1 MAGALFSP
9 RHKAR
14 SIRLG
19 ATDTHESS
27 ALAHDMQATPTV
39 PQAAGATRDLIFQGS
54 AMVGVITVLLQAL
67 GSVAPS
73 PAVLLALTSC
83 LRTIVTVAAATTRA
97 DMAVYAT
104 YALFTHALLWP
115 TACRVAHSMWP
126 AFAKALELPKARRP
140 PTLPR
145 RLLRASVHVCCVLCV
160 LGVAVLVR
168 RVAELNIS
176 ASELYRGFQRSHFP
190 ATDGTAP
197 LHEEHTEPRVQRDI
211 GDCAREAHA
220 CDHPTASL
228 PVVRTLLWCVNDF
241 LAKSTPAYSGPAC
254 SVEDAMQRVDLDR
267 DSALNTTERDRA
279 LQIFVPDDVYDPYLL
294 VFIAC

>member
-1 MAGALFSP
+1 
-9 RHKAR
+9 
-14 SIRLG
+14 
-19 ATDTHESS
+19 
-27 ALAHDMQATPTV
+27 MQASPTV
-39 PQAAGATRDLIFQGS
+39 PQAAGATRDLILQGS
-54 AMVGVITVLLQAL
+54 AMVGSVAVLLQAL

-73 PAVLLALTSC
+73 PAVLQALTSC
-83 LRTIVTVAAATTRA
+83 VRTIVAGPAAITRA

-115 TACRVAHSMWP
+115 TACRVAHSMCP
-126 AFAKALELPKARRP
+126 ACAKALELPKARRP

-168 RVAELNIS
+168 RVAELNMS
-176 ASELYRGFQRSHFP
+176 ASELYRGFQAARSHFA

-228 PVVRTLLWCVNDF
+228 PVVRALLWCVNDF

-254 SVEDAMQRVDLDR
+254 SAEDAMQRVDLDR
-267 DSALNTTERDRA
+267 DCALNTTERDRA
-279 LQIFVPDDVYDPYLL
+279 LQTFVPDDVYDPYLL

>member
-1 MAGALFSP
+1 M
-9 RHKAR
+9 H
-14 SIRLG
+14 
-19 ATDTHESS
+19 
-27 ALAHDMQATPTV
+27 ATPTV
-39 PQAAGATRDLIFQGS
+39 PPAAGVTRDLLLQCS
-54 AMVGVITVLLQAL
+54 AMVGVISVLLQAL
-67 GSVAPS
+67 GSVAPG
-73 PAVLLALTSC
+73 PAVQQALTSC
-83 LRTIVTVAAATTRA
+83 VRTIFAGAAAITRA

-104 YALFTHALLWP
+104 YALFIHALLWP

-126 AFAKALELPKARRP
+126 ACAKALELPKARRP

-176 ASELYRGFQRSHFP
+176 ASEVYRGFQAARGHF
-190 ATDGTAP
+190 GTAP
-197 LHEEHTEPRVQRDI
+197 LHEEHTEPGVQRDI
-211 GDCAREAHA
+211 GDCARVAHA

-228 PVVRTLLWCVNDF
+228 PVVRALLWCVNDF
-241 LAKSTPAYSGPAC
+241 VAKSTPAYSGPAC

-279 LQIFVPDDVYDPYLL
+279 LQIFLPDDVYDPYLL